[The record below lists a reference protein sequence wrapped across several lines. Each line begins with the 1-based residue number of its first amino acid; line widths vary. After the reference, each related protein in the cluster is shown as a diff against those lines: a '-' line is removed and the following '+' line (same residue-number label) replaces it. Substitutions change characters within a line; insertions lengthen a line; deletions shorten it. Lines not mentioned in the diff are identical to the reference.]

1 MAKGKVMLIIAG
13 ILFVLAMLS
22 WFVDRMFDNASVD
35 LRWATRIL
43 IFLTLIFI
51 ALNLISGGID

>member
-1 MAKGKVMLIIAG
+1 MLIIAG

-22 WFVDRMFDNASVD
+22 WFVGRMFDNAFMD

>member
-1 MAKGKVMLIIAG
+1 MLIIAG
-13 ILFVLAMLS
+13 ILFVLVMLS

-51 ALNLISGGID
+51 ALNLLGELIER